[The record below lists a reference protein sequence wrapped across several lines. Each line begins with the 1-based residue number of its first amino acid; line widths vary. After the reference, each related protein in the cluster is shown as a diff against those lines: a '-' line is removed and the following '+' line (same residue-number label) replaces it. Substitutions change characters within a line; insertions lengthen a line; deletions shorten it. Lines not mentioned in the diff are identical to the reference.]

1 MLLFAAVSAGAR
13 SALTV
18 LDHNLLVGQ
27 FLNRAL
33 VLFANS
39 LQPVLHSVARVFTT
53 SIVTAMAAID
63 TLRPISFVHV
73 LVIALRIIITR
84 LVAHE
89 G

>member
-1 MLLFAAVSAGAR
+1 M
-13 SALTV
+13 
-18 LDHNLLVGQ
+18 GQ

-33 VLFANS
+33 VLFADS

-73 LVIALRIIITR
+73 LVIALRIVVTR
-84 LVAHE
+84 LVVHE